1 MDTSVNESQIYLFAV
16 YKQCKEHACPCIDQD
31 VDPIPSMKPA
41 KNMYHDEKKKK
52 KKNIYIYIYIN
63 FSDQLKFTQ
72 KATSSRNSGSSS
84 YICLSSSNY
93 KIPKTVEPMKEENFI
108 H

>member
-1 MDTSVNESQIYLFAV
+1 MYFIKKEQCNDPLPHFMDTSVNESQIYLFAV

-52 KKNIYIYIYIN
+52 KIYIYIYILIFLIN
-63 FSDQLKFTQ
+63 
-72 KATSSRNSGSSS
+72 
-84 YICLSSSNY
+84 
-93 KIPKTVEPMKEENFI
+93 
-108 H
+108 